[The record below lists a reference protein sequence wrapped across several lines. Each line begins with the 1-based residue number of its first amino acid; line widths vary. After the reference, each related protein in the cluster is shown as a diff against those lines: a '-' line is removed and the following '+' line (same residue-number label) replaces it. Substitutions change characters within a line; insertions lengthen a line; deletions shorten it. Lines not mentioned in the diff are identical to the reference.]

1 MFNLGLILLSFLYQ
15 VAHCNKKP
23 YIYYQSQMLYALN
36 NKTSSLHSLESAMI
50 SLRQIIIQ
58 RMHLHFNQDKQ
69 SFNKWITETFNDNLI
84 TPDIL
89 IHIPQLKTTD
99 EWIILMLAMVPHIH
113 PNFFESIISEHLPN
127 GGDFPEFGGVKGTN
141 HRGMLPTGETAQF
154 IIGGDQLEKRLA
166 VQSLFR
172 EDHFFYQNDMI
183 WLESVKE
190 GEPIMSGRIIL
201 SPEWVNFLLTGS
213 EVKPKFSPD
222 FPAKLVTTKMQWDDL
237 VLHPFTSEQI
247 DDIKCWFRFH
257 HVLEADTNLSRKINT
272 GYRVLFH
279 GPPGTGKTLTAGLMG
294 NEFSKDVYR
303 VDLSQIVSKYI
314 GETEKNLSKIFDRA
328 EHKDW
333 ILFFDEADALFGKR
347 TNVQSSHDK
356 YANQEVSF
364 LLQRVEDFSG
374 LMILASNY
382 KSNMDEAFLRRFHS
396 IVHFPMPN
404 AQERLKLWERS
415 LPASIN
421 HSGRLELMHLAETH
435 EISGASILNI
445 IQYASLKAL
454 SREDKTLQH
463 QDLLNGIR
471 RELRKE
477 EKSM

>member
-1 MFNLGLILLSFLYQ
+1 MLQ
-15 VAHCNKKP
+15 VVYTNIPQPHT
-23 YIYYQSQMLYALN
+23 LD
-36 NKTSSLHSLESAMI
+36 SAI
-50 SLRQIIIQ
+50 SDLRQIIVQ
-58 RMHLHFNQDKQ
+58 RVQAHFNGQDFL
-69 SFNKWITETFNDNLI
+69 FNKWIKETFADKLLQQDI
-84 TPDIL
+84 TKHL
-89 IHIPQLKTTD
+89 PQLSTAE
-99 EWIILMLAMVPHIH
+99 EWIIIMLALVPHVQ
-113 PNFFESIISEHLPN
+113 PSFFESIITEYLPN

-141 HRGMLPTGETAQF
+141 HRGLLPTGETAQF
-154 IIGGDQLEKRLA
+154 IIAGTDMKRRLA
-166 VQSLFR
+166 VQALFD
-172 EDHFFYQNDMI
+172 ESHFFYQNDII

-190 GEPIMSGRIIL
+190 GEPLMSGRIIL
-201 SPEWVNFLLTGS
+201 APEWINFLLTGK

-222 FPAKLVTTKMQWDDL
+222 FPAKLVQTKMTWDDL
-237 VLHPFTSEQI
+237 VLHAYTAEQI
-247 DDIKCWFRFH
+247 EDIKRWFRFH
-257 HVLEADTNLSRKINT
+257 DVLEKDTNLSRKINT

-294 NEFSKDVYR
+294 KEFEKDVYR

-347 TNVQSSHDK
+347 TNVQNSHDK

-374 LMILASNY
+374 LLILASNF
-382 KSNMDEAFLRRFHS
+382 KSNMDDAFLRRFHS

-404 AQERLKLWERS
+404 SQERLTLWKQS
-415 LPASIN
+415 LPTSLKLSN
-421 HSGRLELMHLAETH
+421 RLNLSQLADAH

-445 IQYASLKAL
+445 VQYASLKAL
-454 SREDKTLQH
+454 SREDQILQ
-463 QDLLNGIR
+463 QEDLLNGIK

-477 EKSM
+477 EKLM

>member
-1 MFNLGLILLSFLYQ
+1 
-15 VAHCNKKP
+15 
-23 YIYYQSQMLYALN
+23 MLHAIHKNIPQPHTLD
-36 NKTSSLHSLESAMI
+36 TAMND
-50 SLRQIIIQ
+50 LRQIIVQ
-58 RMHLHFNQDKQ
+58 RMQAHFNNN
-69 SFNKWITETFNDNLI
+69 SFDFKVYVKDTFIGNLLNETI
-84 TPDIL
+84 AK
-89 IHIPQLKTTD
+89 HIPQLTTVD
-99 EWIILMLAMVPHIH
+99 EWIIIMLALVPHIQ
-113 PNFFESIISEHLPN
+113 PNFFEAIITEHLPN
-127 GGDFPEFGGVKGTN
+127 GGDFSEFGGVKGTN
-141 HRGMLPTGETAQF
+141 HRGMIPTGETAQF
-154 IIGGDQLEKRLA
+154 IIGGNDITRRLE
-166 VQSLFR
+166 VQALF
-172 EDHFFYQNDMI
+172 EENHFFYQNDI
-183 WLESVKE
+183 TWLETVKE
-190 GEPIMSGRIIL
+190 GEPFMSGRIIL
-201 SPEWVNFLLTGS
+201 APEWINSLLSGK
-213 EVKPKFSPD
+213 EIKPKFSPD
-222 FPAKLVTTKMQWDDL
+222 FPAKLVQTKMTWDDL
-237 VLHPFTSEQI
+237 VLHPFTAEQI
-247 DDIKCWFRFH
+247 EDIKRWFQFH
-257 HVLEADTNLSRKINT
+257 HILETDSNLARKINS

-294 NEFSKDVYR
+294 KEFKKDVYR

-374 LMILASNY
+374 LLILASNY

-404 AQERLKLWERS
+404 AQERLKLWKQS
-415 LPASIN
+415 MPSSVKHN
-421 HSGRLELMHLAETH
+421 SRLELSQLAEAH

-445 IQYASLKAL
+445 VQYASLKAL
-454 SREDKTLQH
+454 SREDKTLH
-463 QDLLNGIR
+463 SEDLLNGIR

>member
-1 MFNLGLILLSFLYQ
+1 MHN
-15 VAHCNKKP
+15 
-23 YIYYQSQMLYALN
+23 
-36 NKTSSLHSLESAMI
+36 
-50 SLRQIIIQ
+50 LRQIIVQ
-58 RMHLHFNQDKQ
+58 RMQSHFNRTPFVPDE
-69 SFNKWITETFNDNLI
+69 WIESTFNGNLFRQ
-84 TPDIL
+84 DIVKN
-89 IHIPQLKTTD
+89 IPQLKTND
-99 EWIILMLAMVPHIH
+99 EWIVLMLAMVPHIQ
-113 PNFFESIISEHLPN
+113 PSFFESIIAEHLPA
-127 GGDFPEFGGVKGTN
+127 GGDFTEFGGVKGTN

-154 IIGGDQLEKRLA
+154 IIGGDDLVKRLA
-166 VQSLFR
+166 VQALF
-172 EDHFFYQNDMI
+172 EDDHFFYQNDI
-183 WLESVKE
+183 TWLESVRE
-190 GEPIMSGRIIL
+190 GEPQMSGRIIL
-201 SPEWVNFLLTGS
+201 SPEWVNFLLTGT
-213 EVKPKFSPD
+213 EIKPKFSPD
-222 FPAKLVTTKMQWDDL
+222 FPAKLVTTKMNWEDL
-237 VLHPFTSEQI
+237 VLHSFTGEQI
-247 DDIKCWFRFH
+247 EDVKRWFRFH
-257 HVLEADTNLSRKINT
+257 HVLEADPNLSRKINN

-294 NEFSKDVYR
+294 KEFKKDVYR

-374 LMILASNY
+374 LLILASNY

-404 AQERLKLWERS
+404 SSERLKLWTQS
-415 LPASIN
+415 LPSSIKLN
-421 HSGRLELMHLAETH
+421 SKLDLSQIAEAN

-445 IQYASLKAL
+445 VQYASLKAL
-454 SREDKTLQH
+454 SREDQTLYQE
-463 QDLLNGIR
+463 DLLNGIK